1 MTIYVENPAITPRD
15 LKELKSNSFKVESLL
30 QGLYT
35 SALLTEGPSHDHAC
49 YANPD
54 SRTDNQ

>member
-15 LKELKSNSFKVESLL
+15 LKELKSNSFKVESSL

-49 YANPD
+49 
-54 SRTDNQ
+54 